1 MSEAAVLLRPLA
13 RARPAK
19 PPLRA
24 RLAAGLGARMDDL
37 RLALSALGAHRLR
50 AGLTLLGIV
59 IGVFTVVAMM
69 SLLNGLQ
76 SSIDKNMGGLGTDVF
91 QIQRLPNFNFGAL
104 SPEIL
109 RRKNLTLAQVLALRE
124 ALPQAQQVGGEV
136 WEAGKEVSSG
146 SLLNTGT
153 SVGGGTVEFFTNNNL
168 PLAMGRPYTDAEAM
182 GAARVIVLGA
192 AVVDVLFPGRDP
204 IGQHVRLGRL
214 DLEVIGTLE
223 RQGGGPLSG
232 GNPDN
237 LVSIPIA
244 LFIEL
249 YGTGRSLN
257 ITVMAR
263 SHGEMSH
270 LLDLSIGAFRT
281 IRGLEAKAEND
292 FDVFSNDSARATFD
306 QLAGTVTTAGFVMCA
321 FTLIVGGIGVMNIML
336 VAVTERTREIGLR
349 KALGA
354 RRARVLMQFVIEAV
368 LLAFFGG
375 VIGVLLAFGA
385 TLLGRFLDFPA
396 EVPMW
401 AVALGLGV
409 SSGIGL
415 LAGIYPA
422 WRASRLDPAVALR
435 LE

>member
-1 MSEAAVLLRPLA
+1 LAAVVG
-13 RARPAK
+13 
-19 PPLRA
+19 A
-24 RLAAGLGARMDDL
+24 RLDDL

-69 SLLNGLQ
+69 ALLNGLQ
-76 SSIDKNMGGLGTDVF
+76 SSIDKNMGGLGANVF
-91 QIQRLPNFNFGAL
+91 QIQRTPGFNFGPP
-104 SPEIL
+104 SPEIQ
-109 RRKNLTLAQVLALRE
+109 RRKNLTLAQALALRE
-124 ALPQAQQVGGEV
+124 ALPQALQVGGEV
-136 WEAGKEVSSG
+136 WEGGKEVSAGGNSD
-146 SLLNTGT
+146 S
-153 SVGGGTVEFFTNNNL
+153 SVEIGGGTPEFFTNNEL
-168 PLAMGRPYTDAEAM
+168 PIGAGRGYSEAEAM

-192 AVVDVLFPGRDP
+192 TVAEVLFPAGDP

-214 DLEVIGTLE
+214 NLEVIGTLE
-223 RQGGGPLSG
+223 RQGGGPFG

-244 LFIEL
+244 LFLEL
-249 YGTGRSLN
+249 YGTGRSVN

-263 SHGEMSH
+263 SHGEMAH
-270 LLDLSIGAFRT
+270 LEDLAIGAFRV
-281 IRGLEAKAEND
+281 IRGLDAKADND
-292 FDVFSNDSARATFD
+292 FDAYSNDSARATFD
-306 QLAGTVTTAGFVMCA
+306 QLANTVTAAGLVICA

-354 RRARVLMQFVIEAV
+354 RRGRVLMQFVIEAV
-368 LLAFFGG
+368 LLASCGG
-375 VIGVLLAFGA
+375 VLGVALAFGA
-385 TLLGRFLDFPA
+385 TFLGRFLNFPA

-435 LE
+435 IE